1 LAEVYEDQLQAAD
14 LVVLNKSDLLDD
26 AELRRLREQIGAA
39 IPRAVKVVAARE
51 GRVDPAVLLG
61 LGAAAEDDLAARKSH
76 HDAVDGAHE
85 HDDFESFVV
94 ALPEI
99 VSPET
104 LVARLHRAAEAH
116 GILRMKGFAA
126 VRGTSMRLVVQGA
139 GTRFRRHFDRAWSAG
154 ES

>member
-1 LAEVYEDQLQAAD
+1 M
-14 LVVLNKSDLLDD
+14 
-26 AELRRLREQIGAA
+26 R
-39 IPRAVKVVAARE
+39 P
-51 GRVDPAVLLG
+51 
-61 LGAAAEDDLAARKSH
+61 
-76 HDAVDGAHE
+76 GAHE

-126 VRGTSMRLVVQGA
+126 VRGTSMRLVVQGV

-154 ES
+154 ESRSGAIVVIGEAGLDRAAIAAAIQG